1 MSRDHSAA
9 KKFRDVVASI
19 ARSEIEKM
27 FPADR
32 YAKVHEIHEDQRRVI
47 VQYNGE
53 GEENL
58 VSVPYNSVKPA
69 HVGQWVRIGGAAGDR
84 HVVDT
89 LGGAAVEARAEE
101 VLDQAPL
108 WPKWFQPDPNLID
121 TAPIATQPDNTDTLS
136 LTSSAISGTVVR
148 VPTNMTVS
156 GMRVYVGSGRT
167 GNIRG
172 LLYRMNAQYDA
183 TLIAEGPLV
192 AATTESER
200 VFSFDSHVPLDRG
213 DEVLVAVHNLTGG
226 SITLTGWWHRQPRSL
241 DPDNALM
248 YFRTG
253 QSGTPNLILGTQ
265 WNGRYGDRSWYFSL
279 VRAT

>member
-53 GEENL
+53 GEDNL

-69 HVGQWVRIGGAAGDR
+69 YVDQWVRIGGSAGDR
-84 HVVDT
+84 YVIDT
-89 LGGAAVEARAEE
+89 LGGTATEARAEE
-101 VLDQAPL
+101 VLEQAPL
-108 WPKWFQPDPNLID
+108 WPKWLQPDLNLID
-121 TAPIATQPDNTDTLS
+121 TAPIATQPESTDTLS
-136 LTSSAISGTVVR
+136 LASNAIGGTVVR

-156 GMRVYVGSGRT
+156 GLRAYVGNGRT
-167 GNIRG
+167 GDVRG
-172 LLYRMNAQYDA
+172 LLYRMNAQSDA
-183 TLIAEGPLV
+183 TLIAESPPV

-200 VFSFDSHVPLDRG
+200 AFSFDSHIPLDRG
-213 DEVLVAVHNLTGG
+213 DEVLVAVHNLTSG
-226 SITLTGWWHRQPRSL
+226 SITLTGWMHRQPRRE
-241 DPDNALM
+241 DPGNALT
-248 YFRTG
+248 YLLTG
-253 QSGTPNLILGTQ
+253 QSGTPNLILGAQ
-265 WNGRYGDRSWYFSL
+265 WDGRYGDRSWYYSL

>member
-53 GEENL
+53 GPENL

-69 HVGQWVRIGGAAGDR
+69 YVDQWVRIGGSAGDR

-89 LGGAAVEARAEE
+89 LGGTATEARAEE
-101 VLDQAPL
+101 VLEQAPL
-108 WPKWFQPDPNLID
+108 WPKWLQPDPNLID
-121 TAPIATQPDNTDTLS
+121 TAPIATQPEGTGTLALNS
-136 LTSSAISGTVVR
+136 NSIGGTVVR

-156 GMRVYVGSGRT
+156 GLRVYVGDGRT

-172 LLYRMNAQYDA
+172 LLYRMNAQSDA
-183 TLIAEGPLV
+183 TLIAEAPPV

-200 VFSFDSHVPLDRG
+200 TFIFDTHVPLDRG

-226 SITLTGWWHRQPRSL
+226 VITLTGWVHRQPRRL
-241 DPDNALM
+241 DPDNALT
-248 YFRTG
+248 YSRTG

-265 WNGRYGDRSWYFSL
+265 WNGRHADRSWYYSL